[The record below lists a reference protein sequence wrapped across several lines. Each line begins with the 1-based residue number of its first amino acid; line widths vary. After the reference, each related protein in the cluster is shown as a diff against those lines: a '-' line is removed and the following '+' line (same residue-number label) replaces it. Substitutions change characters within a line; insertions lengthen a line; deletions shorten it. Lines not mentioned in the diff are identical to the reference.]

1 MKMTREKTEDGMF
14 FGIHISNEEMAQ
26 KFDAITTLSVTGIAE
41 EPIMTPS
48 IPNILL
54 ALMSMA
60 SEIEEEEKRDKEWQE
75 LLALEEQEISEAG
88 RSNAMAEQHKKNYGG
103 NHG

>member
-26 KFDAITTLSVTGIAE
+26 KFDAMTTLSVTDIAKD
-41 EPIMTPS
+41 PS

-75 LLALEEQEISEAG
+75 LLELEEQEISEAG
-88 RSNAMAEQHKKNYGG
+88 SGEDANGLCS
-103 NHG
+103 

>member
-14 FGIHISNEEMAQ
+14 FGIYASNEEMSH
-26 KFDAITTLSVTGIAE
+26 KFSVITTLSIFGITE
-41 EPIMTPS
+41 EPT
-48 IPNILL
+48 IPNILA

-60 SEIEEEEKRDKEWQE
+60 SEIEEEEKRDKEWRE
-75 LLALEEQEISEAG
+75 LLELEEQEISEAG
-88 RSNAMAEQHKKNYGG
+88 RHRGMAEQHKKNYGG